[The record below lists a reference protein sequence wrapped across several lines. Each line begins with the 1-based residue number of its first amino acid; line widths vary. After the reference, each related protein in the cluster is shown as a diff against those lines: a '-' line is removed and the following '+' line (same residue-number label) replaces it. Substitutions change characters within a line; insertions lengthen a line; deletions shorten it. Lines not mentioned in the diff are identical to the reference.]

1 MDRQTGSAKKKK
13 ATSPAATAPA
23 PVAVPNQEP
32 FGPKLAALCYFGL
45 FASLV
50 ICLTGILGLAI
61 LMDVRTQEQWY
72 SKTAF
77 APLWLKF
84 TENNPYTTTLCVN
97 GGAGLAIFL
106 AKRIYEHRSALKAQK
121 RR

>member
-13 ATSPAATAPA
+13 ATSPAATGPA

-45 FASLV
+45 FASLA

-61 LMDVRTQEQWY
+61 LMGRARCLGQGGHASYAVPPNCD
-72 SKTAF
+72 A
-77 APLWLKF
+77 APAPPDPVPLLY
-84 TENNPYTTTLCVN
+84 P
-97 GGAGLAIFL
+97 
-106 AKRIYEHRSALKAQK
+106 QM
-121 RR
+121 